1 MFSKM
6 FADAIKTAGTSC
18 LCLIGLAVVILAFYL
33 VIRHWRVI
41 RAKLGYGIS
50 WVLGFLFGTNN
61 RRAAFVGILFLLALG
76 KEVYEFLCVLNSY
89 FTTPV
94 IEVAARNIKSIG
106 WFVSWTVLVLALGL
120 AALIYLPISRLDE
133 FHELIQ
139 NIRKRFDRESGGVL
153 KREQKGLVS
162 RWLEKVLDVK
172 PVVATAAAVTVAA
185 TTPGEVAAPVAPPVK
200 TEEEERETK
209 RRKRESILVKLLAIE
224 EIAEYVFKIFK
235 RRIK

>member
-1 MFSKM
+1 M
-6 FADAIKTAGTSC
+6 FAEVIKTTG
-18 LCLIGLAVVILAFYL
+18 LIFLYLIALAVVILAFYL
-33 VIRHWRVI
+33 VIHHWRSI

-50 WVLGFLFGTNN
+50 WLYGFLFGTNN

-94 IEVAARNIKSIG
+94 IEVATRNIKSIG

-139 NIRKRFDRESGGVL
+139 NIRRRFDRESGGVL
-153 KREQKGLVS
+153 KREQKGLIS
-162 RWLEKVLDVK
+162 RWFEKVLDVK
-172 PVVATAAAVTVAA
+172 PVVATVAAATVAA
-185 TTPGEVAAPVAPPVK
+185 TTPGEVAAPVTPAVK
-200 TEEEERETK
+200 TEEEEREAK
-209 RRKRESILVKLLAIE
+209 KRKRESWLVKALAAEEVIEYLL
-224 EIAEYVFKIFK
+224 KIFK